1 MAPRLRNR
9 ARRTDSVRLFRDR
22 QIVPR
27 RRRGRHHCRHSAI
40 LAAPPDKS
48 GRRVRHAWR
57 SGCCFQAGIFAGINI
72 AMLRGEQNHFEVGA
86 HVAHV
91 AQVPGVG
98 IRLARRRE
106 HVAGAPPL
114 NLPLDHPR
122 PPQQRIRRSNVPVEL
137 DAQTGSR
144 LRAAARDHGAT
155 LFALVVSAYAYWL
168 RSYSE
173 QDDIVF
179 ATVLDRGREAGSA
192 GVQECGPTSLL
203 LRVHVPEAVTCT
215 ELLTTVRAEL
225 LDSIR
230 YAVPVEQSVAAV
242 NPAREERLNPVFQ
255 AALLLDPAMLRA
267 DPAPLER
274 RWEAAYGAMVADS
287 MVDVSVV
294 LRECADGRIDGRL
307 TYDADLFEAGTAR
320 LMRDHF
326 VGLLK
331 GIAAAP
337 ELRLSDLSAPG
348 AADRHAQI
356 VTFNP
361 VPLPAATA
369 VDDRCIHELIADRA
383 ACSPDRTA
391 LVVGAQRLSYR
402 QLLDRSQHIAARLTE
417 AGAGPGAIVAIS
429 SIDRSTWFQRC
440 SGSLMCGAAYLP
452 LDPHQPE
459 SRSLFMMADA
469 GATVLLTDS
478 PHRLGS
484 VPPDVDVVDLARA
497 ATPTP
502 GDAAPACTVG
512 HGTPADLAYVIYTS
526 GSTGQPKG
534 VQVEH
539 RSVVNLMATLPVA
552 LGLFGRRRT
561 RRRWCRTLSTGRSA
575 TYSAR
580 SVWAPHWCL
589 PPLPRPL
596 IRAQLAAL
604 VERSGATAMSATPTT
619 WSMLISAGWAGRP
632 GFLAVCAG
640 EPLPDLLA
648 EQVAARCRA
657 RMERLGA
664 HRGARCSPVADSWR
678 PASRSLSADH
688 CPVSGSM

>member
-1 MAPRLRNR
+1 M
-9 ARRTDSVRLFRDR
+9 
-22 QIVPR
+22 
-27 RRRGRHHCRHSAI
+27 
-40 LAAPPDKS
+40 
-48 GRRVRHAWR
+48 
-57 SGCCFQAGIFAGINI
+57 
-72 AMLRGEQNHFEVGA
+72 
-86 HVAHV
+86 
-91 AQVPGVG
+91 
-98 IRLARRRE
+98 
-106 HVAGAPPL
+106 
-114 NLPLDHPR
+114 
-122 PPQQRIRRSNVPVEL
+122 PVEL

-179 ATVLDRGREAGSA
+179 ATVHDRGREAGSA
-192 GVQECGPTSLL
+192 GVQECGPTSLV
-203 LRVHVPEAVTCT
+203 LRVHVPEAVTCP

-267 DPAPLER
+267 DPAAPSER
-274 RWEAAYGAMVADS
+274 RWEAAHGAMVADS
-287 MVDVSVV
+287 MLDVSVV

-307 TYDADLFEAGTAR
+307 IYDADLFEAGTAR

-402 QLLDRSQHIAARLTE
+402 QLLDRAQRIAARLTE

-429 SIDRSTWFQRC
+429 SERTIDLVPALL
-440 SGSLMCGAAYLP
+440 GSLMCGAAYSA
-452 LDPHQPE
+452 PE
-459 SRSLFMMADA
+459 
-469 GATVLLTDS
+469 
-478 PHRLGS
+478 P
-484 VPPDVDVVDLARA
+484 
-497 ATPTP
+497 
-502 GDAAPACTVG
+502 APAG
-512 HGTPADLAYVIYTS
+512 KP
-526 GSTGQPKG
+526 
-534 VQVEH
+534 
-539 RSVVNLMATLPVA
+539 VVVHD
-552 LGLFGRRRT
+552 G
-561 RRRWCRTLSTGRSA
+561 
-575 TYSAR
+575 
-580 SVWAPHWCL
+580 
-589 PPLPRPL
+589 
-596 IRAQLAAL
+596 
-604 VERSGATAMSATPTT
+604 
-619 WSMLISAGWAGRP
+619 
-632 GFLAVCAG
+632 
-640 EPLPDLLA
+640 
-648 EQVAARCRA
+648 
-657 RMERLGA
+657 
-664 HRGARCSPVADSWR
+664 
-678 PASRSLSADH
+678 
-688 CPVSGSM
+688 